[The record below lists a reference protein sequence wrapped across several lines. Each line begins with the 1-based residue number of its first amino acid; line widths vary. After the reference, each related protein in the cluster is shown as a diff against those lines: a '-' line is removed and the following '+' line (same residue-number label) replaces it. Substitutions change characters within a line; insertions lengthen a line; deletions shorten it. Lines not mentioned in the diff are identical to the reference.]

1 MRYRWLLKPRR
12 SLHTEFPWSFHIS
25 RTGSWL
31 LQAVGVLL
39 LWGIIQIPK
48 KSAVKPFCVGGE
60 IQRTHNSCVPLQIL
74 LYPERIFLEMS
85 AVNRELLKAMLCCDG
100 NWWRPGAVLVF
111 LLFSVISRK
120 CLFQRAQA
128 LIVQLVMELSLSSPA
143 LWFSFPSKNLCST
156 SVTGACTL
164 RSALS

>member
-25 RTGSWL
+25 QIGSWL
-31 LQAVGVLL
+31 LQAVDVLL

-48 KSAVKPFCVGGE
+48 KAAVKPFCVGRE
-60 IQRTHNSCVPLQIL
+60 IQRTHDSCVPLQIL
-74 LYPERIFLEMS
+74 LYPERIFPGTS
-85 AVNRELLKAMLCCDG
+85 AVNGELLKAMLCCSG
-100 NWWRPGAVLVF
+100 NWWRPGAALVF
-111 LLFSVISRK
+111 VFCYFKK
-120 CLFQRAQA
+120 CLFQRAWA
-128 LIVQLVMELSLSSPA
+128 LIVWLVMELSLSSPA
-143 LWFSFPSKNLCST
+143 LWFFFPSKNLCST